1 MTWSEKIRDRETFT
15 ALYRMHQP
23 AVFRF
28 ALSMTWDRAAAAEV
42 TQDVF
47 VWLLHHP
54 DSFDPT
60 RGELNSFLLGV
71 ARKFLQ
77 RYGRNDRR
85 LVPLEEGAH
94 AAMEPPEEEEAGV
107 EALRTAIAALPPCYR
122 EVVVLCDL
130 EGLTYEEAAV
140 AAGCAIGTVRSRL
153 HRARQFLCRKL
164 ESKKQS
170 QGCAV

>member
-1 MTWSEKIRDRETFT
+1 MTWSEKIRDPETFT
-15 ALYRMHQP
+15 ALYRIHHP

-54 DSFDPT
+54 DSFDPG

-71 ARKFLQ
+71 ARKLLQ
-77 RYGRNDRR
+77 RHGRTDRR

-94 AAMEPPEEEEAGV
+94 AAMEAPEDEQAGV
-107 EALRTAIAALPPCYR
+107 EALRAAIAALPLRYR

-153 HRARQFLCRKL
+153 HRARQFLSRKL
-164 ESKKQS
+164 ESKKQR